1 MNTTVLSIDGGGMK
15 GIVSALVL
23 IELEELIKK
32 YAKKDQVYLVDYF
45 DLVAG
50 TSTGSILSGLLLCPD
65 EHSKPKYTAKDALEL
80 YLTRGKEMFQTNLCH
95 KVETVFGLV
104 GPKYRNTNFEK
115 ALNHYFGDVKL
126 SDLLCPCLLT
136 SYNTQSNQSVFF
148 NCVSSQKDEKRNYYL
163 REAVLASTAAPTYF
177 PPSCT
182 RMNNICKD
190 CLVDGGVFANNP
202 ALCALIESLKLSKC
216 KDIHSTMVLSIGNV
230 SNAKSYPY
238 RKVKY
243 WGIANWALPI
253 LNILMDASE
262 QTIDYQLDKLY
273 TVLGIPNQYLRV
285 AANVKEDI
293 PGMDDTSTKAI
304 QRFLAIGKELVRK
317 EHRNLEF
324 FARALVKNRNALD
337 SKK

>member
-1 MNTTVLSIDGGGMK
+1 MNTAVLSIDGGGMK

-32 YAKKDQVYLVDYF
+32 YAGKKDVYLVDYF
-45 DLVAG
+45 DLIAG

-65 EHSKPKYTAKDALEL
+65 EKRRPKYTAKDALEL
-80 YLTRGKEMFQTNLCH
+80 YLTHGKEMFQTDLLH
-95 KVETVFGLV
+95 KIVTVFGLV
-104 GPKYRNTNFEK
+104 GPKYQNKNFEK
-115 ALNHYFGDVKL
+115 ALMGYFNDVKT
-126 SDLLCPCLLT
+126 SELLCPCLLT
-136 SYNTQSNQSVFF
+136 SYNTQTNQSVFF
-148 NCVSSQKDEKRNYYL
+148 NSLSSQKDEKRNYYL

-182 RMNNICKD
+182 RLNNVCMD

-202 ALCALIESLKLSKC
+202 ALCALIEALKLRKSR
-216 KDIHSTMVLSIGNV
+216 DIHNTMVLSIGNV

-238 RKVKY
+238 RKVRH

-262 QTIDYQLDKLY
+262 QTTDYQLDKLY

-285 AANVKEDI
+285 AAHVKEDI
-293 PGMDDTSTKAI
+293 PSMDDTSEIAI
-304 QRFLAIGKELVRK
+304 QRLLEIGKELVRK
-317 EHRNLEF
+317 EHRNLDS
-324 FARALVKNRNALD
+324 FAKDLVRNRN
-337 SKK
+337 S